1 VTEVHAL
8 VKDIMTA
15 DVAAVRLDAPYREM
29 SALLRARR
37 VSGLP
42 VVDTEG
48 IVVGVV
54 SETDLLTRALERGP
68 GRRPH
73 RKHVTTG
80 ELTARDLMTRPA
92 VTTSP
97 DEPVASVARLMSAH
111 KLRRLPVVD
120 AQGHLAGI
128 VCRSDVL
135 SVFSRPDED
144 IYREITQDV
153 ILDGFFTD
161 PARLTV
167 TVKDGIVTMEGEPGS
182 IVLGRNIVDQARHV
196 EGVVAVRDRL
206 RRTGMSAQPIVAAT
220 DGSEESLR
228 AAEWAAREAAL
239 RGTPLR
245 IVSAAALLPRM
256 IGGHAMSGYDAVAD
270 TIREHRDQ
278 ALAAAAERA
287 AKAAPGLLID
297 TDHLDGPPAEAV
309 TASGSG
315 ALMLVV
321 GSRGVGGFAA
331 MVLGSVSRY
340 AATHASCPVVVVR
353 EAAESA
359 RRQVGIGIGDLE
371 NTASLTFAFEE
382 AALRKASLI
391 AVHSWHLPESDIS
404 RAGSRGR
411 GDLAGL
417 LLGSTAHKVIHLS
430 DRPVLVVR

>member
-1 VTEVHAL
+1 
-8 VKDIMTA
+8 
-15 DVAAVRLDAPYREM
+15 
-29 SALLRARR
+29 
-37 VSGLP
+37 
-42 VVDTEG
+42 
-48 IVVGVV
+48 
-54 SETDLLTRALERGP
+54 
-68 GRRPH
+68 
-73 RKHVTTG
+73 
-80 ELTARDLMTRPA
+80 
-92 VTTSP
+92 
-97 DEPVASVARLMSAH
+97 
-111 KLRRLPVVD
+111 
-120 AQGHLAGI
+120 
-128 VCRSDVL
+128 
-135 SVFSRPDED
+135 
-144 IYREITQDV
+144 
-153 ILDGFFTD
+153 
-161 PARLTV
+161 
-167 TVKDGIVTMEGEPGS
+167 
-182 IVLGRNIVDQARHV
+182 
-196 EGVVAVRDRL
+196 
-206 RRTGMSAQPIVAAT
+206 MSAQPIVAAT

-228 AAEWAAREAAL
+228 AAEWAAREAAV
-239 RGTPLR
+239 RGAPLR
-245 IVSAAALLPRM
+245 IVSAAVLLPRM
-256 IGGHAMSGYDAVAD
+256 IGGHAMSGYDTVAD

-404 RAGSRGR
+404 RAGPTFPEPAATSRDRNGQAPRAATGR
-411 GDLAGL
+411 LAGQVPRRP
-417 LLGSTAHKVIHLS
+417 GQPGPRPRPPGPGAG
-430 DRPVLVVR
+430 RPVGPRRPGGARQADRAPRARLGHARRAQPRARPRRHRPFLNMLADGGARRIPAEPGLR